1 MSTKPPSYCQ
11 NLSWKRASEIFKDGF
26 ELYGDDLQAID
37 IEQGALGTCYFL
49 SVIESLINDPEKI
62 HMMFYNKK
70 KNA

>member
-1 MSTKPPSYCQ
+1 M
-11 NLSWKRASEIFKDGF
+11 
-26 ELYGDDLQAID
+26 YGDDLQAID